1 MIYLDNNATT
11 RPAAGVVEAV
21 GRVLREGWGNPSS
34 VHRFGQAARHEV
46 EVARAKVAALIGAR
60 AREIVFTSGGT
71 EAIDLCVR
79 GVMGGVVG
87 RGGRGKPVGRGDIGG
102 TPPLPV
108 PQAGEDVGRT
118 PLWRAVPPKAEP
130 PRTVLVTTRVEHAAV
145 RELAEAL
152 ECEGVCEVRWLE
164 VDGDGVVRVD
174 SLAAAIDAR
183 VALVSVQWANNETGA
198 VQPVAEVA
206 RAARRVG
213 AVFHCDATQW
223 VGKMPVEVWG
233 GGEVGREPVSDLV
246 TFSAHKFHGPKG
258 VGAVWRRPGVG
269 LVPRLLGTQEGGA
282 RGGTENVAGM
292 VGMGVAAELAG
303 EWLADPSKRE
313 ACAKLRDEFEARV
326 LELVK
331 GAVVVGPGEGD
342 RRVWSTSNLAF
353 PRLEAEALLMLLSE
367 RGVFA
372 SAGAACSSGSLEPSP
387 VLLAMGVAEE
397 VAHGAVRFSISRET
411 TREELMEAAAIVAAC
426 VERLRGSGGGS
437 GGTK

>member
-11 RPAAGVVEAV
+11 RPAAGVVEAM
-21 GRVLREGWGNPSS
+21 GRVLREGWANPSS

-46 EVARAKVAALIGAR
+46 EVARARVAALIGAR

-79 GVMGGVVG
+79 GVLGGVSGEKEKSGQGEGVG
-87 RGGRGKPVGRGDIGG
+87 AGGPPAPRGMVDSRP
-102 TPPLPV
+102 
-108 PQAGEDVGRT
+108 
-118 PLWRAVPPKAEP
+118 
-130 PRTVLVTTRVEHAAV
+130 VLVTTRVEHSAV

-152 ECEGVCEVRWLE
+152 EREGVCEVRWLE

-174 SLAAAIDAR
+174 RLEGAIDGR

-198 VQPVAEVA
+198 VQPVMEVA

-233 GGEVGREPVSDLV
+233 GDGAAGAGVADLL

-258 VGAVWRRPGVG
+258 VGAVWRRLGVG
-269 LVPRLLGTQEGGA
+269 LVSRLVGTQEGGA
-282 RGGTENVAGM
+282 RGGTENVAGI

-303 EWLADPSKRE
+303 EWLSEPSRRE
-313 ACAKLRDEFEARV
+313 ACARLREEFEARV
-326 LELVK
+326 LELVE
-331 GAVVVGPGEGD
+331 GAVVVGPRGGD
-342 RRVWSTSNLAF
+342 QVGGVGTGGTPVPRDLVGRIWSTSNIAF

-367 RGVFA
+367 RGVCA

-387 VLLAMGVAEE
+387 VLLAMGVPEE

-426 VERLRGSGGGS
+426 VERLRGSGGS
-437 GGTK
+437 GRAK

>member
-46 EVARAKVAALIGAR
+46 EVARARVAALIGAT

-87 RGGRGKPVGRGDIGG
+87 RGGGRGKPIGKGDTGG
-102 TPPLPV
+102 PPSIPV
-108 PQAGEDVGRT
+108 PRDGVGVRDDVGTR
-118 PLWRAVPPKAEP
+118 P
-130 PRTVLVTTRVEHAAV
+130 VLVTTRVEHAAV

-152 ECEGVCEVRWLE
+152 EREGVCEVRWLE
-164 VDGDGVVRVD
+164 VDRDGVVRVD
-174 SLAAAIDAR
+174 RLEGAIDAR
-183 VALVSVQWANNETGA
+183 VALVSVQWANNETGV
-198 VQPVAEVA
+198 VQPVAAVA

-223 VGKMPVEVWG
+223 VGKMPARVWG
-233 GGEVGREPVSDLV
+233 GGEPVADLV

-269 LVPRLLGTQEGGA
+269 LVPRLIGTQEGGA
-282 RGGTENVAGM
+282 RGGTENVAGV
-292 VGMGVAAELAG
+292 VGMGVAAELAV
-303 EWLADPSKRE
+303 EWLADPGKRE
-313 ACAKLRDEFEARV
+313 ACARLRDEFEGRV
-326 LELVK
+326 LELVE
-331 GAVVVGPGEGD
+331 GAVVVGEGGEGGVD
-342 RRVWSTSNLAF
+342 GVGTGWMPVPRDGVGRLWSTSNIAF
-353 PRLEAEALLMLLSE
+353 PRLEAEVLLMLLSE
-367 RGVFA
+367 RGVCA

-411 TREELMEAAAIVAAC
+411 TREELLEAAGIVAGC
-426 VERLRGSGGGS
+426 VERLRG
-437 GGTK
+437 TK